1 MRARIIF
8 RGLTLFVG
16 ERPTKGVVHGGF
28 NMGTLKA
35 YLISDPKHADMQLHS
50 HKPYWGLIGRDHGK
64 PTGRGR
70 AETKKSVPPVTTIQ
84 LMGYGAPTGVT
95 ALESFLD
102 YVPCLSELHWDKSA
116 GTVEDFITSRVVIP
130 HGTIRARDFIT
141 WDWHGNTPSEV
152 AYMDTNFRGF
162 GTNEVVVDIAGDD
175 LDINDYEKD
184 NDKYLSVTGDGLNEK
199 LWPRT
204 KGAATDEDMDPNTV
218 EIVFTNLPA
227 RRRRALPWGIHFET
241 LLDAAGYPRRLDA
254 AGNQT
259 YLNRTQYDAFVAAA
273 MNYDPYEWQ
282 SDFNAM
288 GIGQPFP
295 FFINPGETRLD
306 KIRDNP
312 PQMKPV
318 DPIPEVP
325 GRGKDEGIP
334 TGKPVVYRSMMQ
346 RLRDGFKRLVGRS
359 ETPTSHGPMGHDP
372 DSVLIC
378 PHGRE

>member
-8 RGLTLFVG
+8 RGLTLFIG
-16 ERPTKGVVHGGF
+16 KNLTKGVVTGGF
-28 NMGTLKA
+28 NMGTLTA
-35 YLISDPKHADMQLHS
+35 YLISDPHHATMPPHN
-50 HKPYWGLIGRDHGK
+50 HKPYWGLIGRDHDK
-64 PTGRGR
+64 PTGPGR

-84 LMGYGAPTGVT
+84 LMGYGDPTGVT

-102 YVPCLSELHWDKSA
+102 YVPCLSELHWGRST
-116 GTVEDFITSRVVIP
+116 GIQNSFITKTIVIP
-130 HGTIRARDFIT
+130 SGTIRARNFIT

-184 NDKYLSVTGDGLNEK
+184 NDKYLSVTGEGLNEK

-241 LLDAAGYPRRLDA
+241 LLDAAGYPRRLDN

-259 YLNRTQYDAFVAAA
+259 YLNTAQYNAFVAAA

-282 SDFNAM
+282 SDFNEM

-295 FFINPGETRLD
+295 FFINPKKDRLA
-306 KIRDNP
+306 KLRDDP
-312 PQMKPV
+312 PPAEPV
-318 DPIPEVP
+318 DPIPEVL
-325 GRGKDEGIP
+325 GRGKGEGIP
-334 TGKPVVYRSMMQ
+334 TGKPVVYRSMWT
-346 RLRDGFKRLVGRS
+346 RFRDAVARVFGRS
-359 ETPTSHGPMGHDP
+359 GASASHGPMGHDP
-372 DSVLIC
+372 DNYLIC